1 MRRQHNRKWL
11 FQWCG
16 LLLFIGLAL
25 YLPSTA
31 FAQSTSI
38 NSPSTT
44 DGNFSVSGASGGGPS
59 TVIQTFQQ
67 ASSSWITSMA
77 PIATSLFW
85 ALAGIDLV
93 WTCISL
99 VLQYDDL
106 KAWMGGFIRKLLTI
120 GFFAALLT
128 NGATW
133 IADIVNFFITTGGTV
148 GGVSLSNMN
157 ASNILLVGVDI
168 AKDMIT
174 GGPLSGGQSA
184 ASSIGSIMSNPVGSI
199 ATSLAL
205 ILGALSI
212 IGAYVVI
219 TAHFVIA
226 MVEAYVTIG
235 AGYIFLGFGGSRWT
249 VPYTEKYLSMVVHA
263 GVRIMVL
270 EMMIG
275 LGQNLANTWDQMAIQ
290 IANTPS
296 LLGTSA
302 GATGSTTLSGLGLL
316 FALIGSI
323 MIFGLCCWTV
333 PQIAANVASG
343 GLSMSGGDVFM
354 AGSAAVGAAVGANA
368 AINGNNSSSGNAK
381 HMEEIASAAAIK
393 GATLAVQ
400 AAVVMGS
407 AGTGAAAVAAT
418 DVAAGVAATGGTA
431 GVAGVVSGAGGV
443 EAAGVGAA
451 GGAGA
456 SGGGSGVAGATP
468 PAPSSSDGG
477 SGGNRSSVASDLART
492 AVQAHQK
499 MPDTGGDISSSGGL
513 KVDHGE

>member
-1 MRRQHNRKWL
+1 MRREQYRKRL
-11 FQWCG
+11 LQWCG

-25 YLPSTA
+25 YVPSRA
-31 FAQSTSI
+31 FAQSSTSI
-38 NSPSTT
+38 TSPSTT

-59 TVIQTFQQ
+59 TVIQTFEQ
-67 ASSSWITSMA
+67 ASTSWLTSMV

-128 NGATW
+128 NGSTW

-157 ASNILLVGVDI
+157 ASNILLIGVDV

-174 GGPLSGGQSA
+174 GGPLTGGQSA
-184 ASSIGSIMSNPVGSI
+184 SATISSIMTNPVGSI
-199 ATSLAL
+199 ATSLVLVLSA
-205 ILGALSI
+205 ISI
-212 IGAYVVI
+212 IAAYVAI
-219 TAHFVIA
+219 TAHFVMA

-275 LGQNLANTWDQMAIQ
+275 LGQNLATTWDQMAIQ

-296 LLGTSA
+296 LIGTSGA
-302 GATGSTTLSGLGLL
+302 ATGSTTLSGLGLV

-323 MIFGLCCWTV
+323 GIFAICCWTV

-354 AGSAAVGAAVGANA
+354 AGSAAVGAMVGASSA
-368 AINGNNSSSGNAK
+368 GSNSSSGNAK
-381 HMEEIASAAAIK
+381 HMEEIAQAAAIK
-393 GATLAVQ
+393 GAALAVQ
-400 AAVVMGS
+400 AAVVVGTAGS
-407 AGTGAAAVAAT
+407 GAVAVGAT
-418 DVAAGVAATGGTA
+418 DVAAGVAAQGGATA
-431 GVAGVVSGAGGV
+431 VAGAAGGAGGV
-443 EAAGVGAA
+443 EAASVA
-451 GGAGA
+451 GSGA

-468 PAPSSSDGG
+468 PPPSSSSEGG
-477 SGGNRSSVASDLART
+477 RSGSSVATDLAKT